1 MPGED
6 GYVLIERVR
15 QKPPDAGGDVP
26 AIALTASASPADRR
40 RTLQAGYQLH
50 VAKPFEPGE
59 LINAVAR
66 LLGRART
73 TVDEPRVHPD
83 EPAPS
88 SP

>member
-15 QKPPDAGGDVP
+15 QMPPDAGGDVP

-50 VAKPFEPGE
+50 VTKPFEPNE
-59 LINAVAR
+59 LIDAVAR
-66 LLGRART
+66 FLRRART
-73 TVDEPRVHPD
+73 SGDEPQVHAE